1 MPRGPVPEAGAA
13 ATAAV
18 RERVRA
24 IAVELAPMSPVAVTA
39 SSRLVADLG
48 YDSLGLLELAAAL
61 EHDMALA
68 EISEDDATGVETLGD
83 AQDLVVRL
91 LGWRDG

>member
-1 MPRGPVPEAGAA
+1 MPRRPAPEAIAP
-13 ATAAV
+13 V

-24 IAVELAPMSPVAVTA
+24 IIVELAPIRPAAVTA
-39 SSRLVADLG
+39 STRLIADLG

-61 EHDMALA
+61 EHDLGLP
-68 EISEDDATGVETLGD
+68 EISAEDATSVQTLGH

-91 LGWRDG
+91 LGWGDG